1 MVAKSCTILS
11 KLSGS
16 GVPAIAKPRGLRFSS
31 RMEQL
36 TELRDL
42 IARYASGTST
52 TTPVPNL
59 RLSAVDGPSAPAQM
73 VYEPMLCVVAQG
85 AKRTILGNKVFSY
98 DRGKFLVVSVDL
110 PVSRRITQASAEEP
124 YLAMVLRLDPF
135 KIASLLLEMTGKPRD
150 GQPAGLAVSEA
161 TPDLLDPVLRL
172 VRLLERP
179 ADIAVLAPLIERE
192 ILWRLLESEQ
202 GAIVRQIGLADSRV
216 SQVSRA
222 VRWLLAHYA
231 EPLRIDDLARMAGM
245 SVSSFHRHFKAV
257 TAMSPLQYQKQI
269 RLQAARALLI
279 AQSGDV
285 AGIGF
290 RVGYDSPS
298 QFSRE
303 YGRLFGA
310 PPGKDALRLRAE
322 SIPERSVA

>member
-1 MVAKSCTILS
+1 
-11 KLSGS
+11 
-16 GVPAIAKPRGLRFSS
+16 
-31 RMEQL
+31 MEQL

-42 IARYASGTST
+42 IARHARGSGTV
-52 TTPVPNL
+52 TPVPNL
-59 RLSAVDGPSAPAQM
+59 RLSILDSLSAPAQM

-85 AKRTILGNKVFSY
+85 AKRTILGDKVFNY

-110 PVSRRITQASAEEP
+110 PVSRRITRASPEEP
-124 YLAMVLRLDPF
+124 YMAMVLRLDPVA
-135 KIASLLLEMTGKPRD
+135 IASLLLDRAGKPPE
-150 GQPAGLAVSEA
+150 GQPVGLAVSEA

-172 VRLLERP
+172 VRLLDRP
-179 ADIAVLAPLIERE
+179 ADIPVLAPLIERE

-216 SQVSRA
+216 SQISRA
-222 VRWLLAHYA
+222 VRWLIAHYA

-269 RLQAARALLI
+269 RLQSARALLI
-279 AQSGDV
+279 AEAGDV
-285 AGIGF
+285 AGVGF
-290 RVGYDSPS
+290 KVGYDSPS

-310 PPGKDALRLRAE
+310 PPGKDASRLRAS

>member
-1 MVAKSCTILS
+1 
-11 KLSGS
+11 
-16 GVPAIAKPRGLRFSS
+16 
-31 RMEQL
+31 MEQL
-36 TELRDL
+36 NELRDL
-42 IARYASGTST
+42 IARHARGSGTV
-52 TTPVPNL
+52 TPVPNL
-59 RLSAVDGPSAPAQM
+59 RLSTIDSLSAPAQM

-85 AKRTILGNKVFSY
+85 AKRTILGDKVFNY

-110 PVSRRITQASAEEP
+110 PVSRRITQASPDSP
-124 YLAMVLRLDPF
+124 YMAMVLRLDPVA
-135 KIASLLLEMTGKPRD
+135 IASLLLDMAGKPRE
-150 GQPAGLAVSEA
+150 GQPVGLAVSQA

-172 VRLLERP
+172 VRLLDRP
-179 ADIAVLAPLIERE
+179 ADIPVLAPLVERE

-216 SQVSRA
+216 SQISRA
-222 VRWLLAHYA
+222 VRWLLGHYA
-231 EPLRIDDLARMAGM
+231 EPLRIDDLARMTGM

-269 RLQAARALLI
+269 RLQAARELLS

-290 RVGYDSPS
+290 SVGYDSPS

-310 PPGKDALRLRAE
+310 PPGKDATRLRAS